1 MLLLFRHSSLLLVA
15 ALAAIVT
22 ACSNDDSPADKTM
35 RADGKVPVKLRLS
48 VVGNG
53 TDTRAPGD
61 DPPGPPAQQWQ
72 DDNATDDE
80 MMNVWTVVA
89 VHASDDRNEPKRF
102 EAGDIAFIYASIPEN
117 PKREIDDIPTV
128 WLYPG
133 DYDFYNFANIEPGV
147 ATMDILGINETEALL
162 TKVKPDGTL
171 EDAKTFPYGFFSSL
185 GEGNFPGFPRHDV
198 YSLTWDPVSS
208 LKLHDYYSSD
218 GHTGDNGVAGK
229 TLQVKGNGFDPTAT
243 DNGYQSKGIPMTNYQ
258 HFNITSQIEC
268 DLIVVRM
275 LAKITLQIQNSGST
289 PVTITTA
296 SLTDITDNN
305 DDTTDDNLMLL
316 PKYTAAASA
325 NTMEAV
331 HKDIQPNL
339 VQNVTKGNY
348 THTVN
353 KTIAAGATEEVTFYV
368 NESVAST
375 TGSQS
380 ASWINGSGLF
390 YLTLGIKTGS
400 GKDVVYSHALI
411 DQRGSTTD
419 DDNAWHYIARNDYRV
434 IPVVLTDWLFRVE
447 PLAFVPIAGYPA
459 VTLSSDA
466 QKATFKT
473 GGIIALQPFV
483 KKRTETNWRD
493 FSDPEV
499 TYGTTVNA
507 AGTETPDEEASWN
520 ASITWTNSDGI
531 NVSGTD
537 KIIKTPFVYDPVA
550 KCIIGEL
557 NNNLTGGPHK
567 TAVTITVKLG
577 PSAGPQYTYSFTCD
591 VILDRRP

>member
-1 MLLLFRHSSLLLVA
+1 MKKQFRHTIHLLLA
-15 ALAAIVT
+15 AMIATMVGCTEDNSTI
-22 ACSNDDSPADKTM
+22 DKQM
-35 RADGKVPVKLRLS
+35 RADGKVPVRLRLS

-218 GHTGDNGVAGK
+218 GHTGDNGVAAK
-229 TLQVKGNGFDPTAT
+229 TIQVKGNGFDPTAT
-243 DNGYQSKGIPMTNYQ
+243 NNGFNSKGIPMSNHQ
-258 HFNITSQIEC
+258 HFTISQQMTC

-275 LAKITLQIQNSGST
+275 LAKIKLQIQNSGTT

-305 DDTTDDNLMLL
+305 EGITTHNLKLL
-316 PKYTAAASA
+316 PKYTDPDNA
-325 NTMEAV
+325 NTMEFV
-331 HKDIQPNL
+331 HKDIRPNL
-339 VQNVTKGNY
+339 VENAKKGNY

-353 KTIAAGATEEVTFYV
+353 KTIAGGATDEITFYV
-368 NESVAST
+368 NESEHPVNNT
-375 TGSQS
+375 S
-380 ASWINGSGLF
+380 ATIGNGSGLF
-390 YLTLGIKTGS
+390 YLTLGIKTG
-400 GKDVVYSHALI
+400 DEQEVVYSHALI
-411 DQRGSTTD
+411 NQKGSSTTD
-419 DDNAWHYIARNDYRV
+419 DDNAWDYIARNDYRV
-434 IPVVLTDWLFRVE
+434 IPVILTDWLFRVE

-459 VTLSSDA
+459 VMLSSDA

-473 GGIIALQPFV
+473 GGLIALQPFV
-483 KKRTETNWRD
+483 KKRIEDNWRD
-493 FSDPEV
+493 FDDPEV
-499 TYGTTVNA
+499 TYSTVVMDSEDN
-507 AGTETPDEEASWN
+507 TKVDEEASWN
-520 ASITWTNSDGI
+520 ASITWTNANGTK
-531 NVSGTD
+531 VSGTNE
-537 KIIKTPFVYDPVA
+537 IIKTPFVYDPVT

-557 NNNLTGGPHK
+557 NNDLSGGPHK

-577 PSAGPQYTYSFTCD
+577 TDPQYTYSFTCD
-591 VILDRRP
+591 VILDKRN

>member
-35 RADGKVPVKLRLS
+35 RADGKVPVRLRLS
-48 VVGNG
+48 VAGND
-53 TDTRAPGD
+53 TDTRAPEEGWKD
-61 DPPGPPAQQWQ
+61 AD
-72 DDNATDDE
+72 ATDDE

-89 VHASDDRNEPKRF
+89 VHASDDRETPKRF
-102 EAGDIAFIYASIPEN
+102 SAGDIAFIYASIPEN

-128 WLYPG
+128 WLEPG

-147 ATMDILGINETEALL
+147 VTMNILGIPDTEALL
-162 TKVKPDGTL
+162 TKVRPNGTL
-171 EDAKTFPYGFFSSL
+171 EESKTFPYGFFSNL
-185 GEGNFPGFPRHDV
+185 GVGNYPGFPPHDV
-198 YSLTWDPVSS
+198 YSLTWGNTSD
-208 LKLHDYYSSD
+208 LKIKLHDYYSSD
-218 GHTGDNGVAGK
+218 GETGDNGVAGK
-229 TLQVKGNGFDPTAT
+229 TLQVKGNGFDPTAA
-243 DNGYQSKGIPMTNYQ
+243 DNGFQSKGIPMTNYQ

-275 LAKITLQIQNSGST
+275 LAKMTLQIQNSGST

-305 DDTTDDNLMLL
+305 DDNTDANLMLL
-316 PKYTAAASA
+316 PKYTTAASA

-400 GKDVVYSHALI
+400 GEEVVYTHALI

-434 IPVVLTDWLFRVE
+434 IPVILTDWLFRVE

-466 QKATFKT
+466 QKATFST
-473 GGIIALQPFV
+473 GGMIALQPFV
-483 KKRTETNWRD
+483 KKRTEDNWRD
-493 FSDPEV
+493 FDDPEV
-499 TYGTTVNA
+499 EFV
-507 AGTETPDEEASWN
+507 
-520 ASITWTNSDGI
+520 SIHWKNSDGDDQ
-531 NVSGTD
+531 SDDGD
-537 KIIKTPFVYDPVA
+537 DQSDDGKIIKTAFAYDPVT

-557 NNNLTGGPHK
+557 NNSLAAGLYK

-577 PSAGPQYTYSFTCD
+577 PTDPAVGPQYTYSFTCD
-591 VILDRRP
+591 VILQKTT

>member
-1 MLLLFRHSSLLLVA
+1 MLLLFRHFSLLLVA

-35 RADGKVPVKLRLS
+35 RADGKVPVKLHIS
-48 VVGNG
+48 VAGQGDESNSA
-53 TDTRAPGD
+53 TRAPGD
-61 DPPGPPAQQWQ
+61 PKWEDE
-72 DDNATDDE
+72 NATDDE

-89 VHASDDRNEPKRF
+89 VHSTDDTKSPERF
-102 EAGDIAFIYASIPEN
+102 KAGDIAFIFASKPDN
-117 PKREIDDIPTV
+117 PKREIDDINHV
-128 WLYPG
+128 VYLEPG
-133 DYDFYNFANIEPGV
+133 EYDFYNFANIDPIY
-147 ATMDILGINETEALL
+147 ATKTILGIPTIEDTF
-162 TKVKPDGTL
+162 TKVKPDGSF
-171 EDAKTFPYGFFSSL
+171 EAPVAIPESFFSTFVQ
-185 GEGNFPGFPRHDV
+185 GPGQPGQPGQHDV
-198 YSLTWDPVSS
+198 YSLSWGSTNVPKITQSV
-208 LKLHDYYSSD
+208 
-218 GHTGDNGVAGK
+218 VAAK
-229 TLQVKGNGFDPTAT
+229 TIQVKGNGFDPTAT
-243 DNGYQSKGIPMTNYQ
+243 NNGFNSKGIPMSNHQ
-258 HFNITSQIEC
+258 HFIISQQMTC
-268 DLIVVRM
+268 DLIVVRT
-275 LAKITLQIQNSGST
+275 LAKIKLQIQNSGTT

-305 DDTTDDNLMLL
+305 ESSTTHNLMLL
-316 PKYTAAASA
+316 PQYTNSSSA
-325 NTMEAV
+325 NTMEFV
-331 HKDIQPNL
+331 HKDIRPNL
-339 VQNVTKGNY
+339 VENAKKGNY

-353 KTIAAGATEEVTFYV
+353 KTIAGGATDEITFYV
-368 NESVAST
+368 NESVAPIDDASAT
-375 TGSQS
+375 TG
-380 ASWINGSGLF
+380 NGSGLF
-390 YLTLGIKTGS
+390 YLSLGIKTGL
-400 GKDVVYSHALI
+400 GQEVVYSHALI
-411 DQRGSTTD
+411 NQQGHESTYVDEDKND
-419 DDNAWHYIARNDYRV
+419 DGAWHYIARNDYRV
-434 IPVVLTDWLFRVE
+434 IPVILSDWLFRVE

-577 PSAGPQYTYSFTCD
+577 PATGPQYTYSFTCD
-591 VILDRRP
+591 VILDKRTTP

>member
-1 MLLLFRHSSLLLVA
+1 M
-15 ALAAIVT
+15 
-22 ACSNDDSPADKTM
+22 
-35 RADGKVPVKLRLS
+35 
-48 VVGNG
+48 
-53 TDTRAPGD
+53 
-61 DPPGPPAQQWQ
+61 
-72 DDNATDDE
+72 
-80 MMNVWTVVA
+80 
-89 VHASDDRNEPKRF
+89 
-102 EAGDIAFIYASIPEN
+102 
-117 PKREIDDIPTV
+117 
-128 WLYPG
+128 
-133 DYDFYNFANIEPGV
+133 
-147 ATMDILGINETEALL
+147 
-162 TKVKPDGTL
+162 
-171 EDAKTFPYGFFSSL
+171 
-185 GEGNFPGFPRHDV
+185 
-198 YSLTWDPVSS
+198 
-208 LKLHDYYSSD
+208 
-218 GHTGDNGVAGK
+218 
-229 TLQVKGNGFDPTAT
+229 
-243 DNGYQSKGIPMTNYQ
+243 
-258 HFNITSQIEC
+258 
-268 DLIVVRM
+268 
-275 LAKITLQIQNSGST
+275 
-289 PVTITTA
+289 TITTA

-305 DDTTDDNLMLL
+305 DDNTDANLMLL
-316 PKYTAAASA
+316 PKYTTAASA

-390 YLTLGIKTGS
+390 YLSLGIKTDAGT
-400 GKDVVYSHALI
+400 DVVYSHALI
-411 DQRGSTTD
+411 NQTGSTEN
-419 DDNAWHYIARNDYRV
+419 DNDAWHYIARNDYRV
-434 IPVVLTDWLFRVE
+434 IPVILTDWLFRVE

-557 NNNLTGGPHK
+557 NNSLTGGPHK

-577 PSAGPQYTYSFTCD
+577 TDPQYTYSFTCD
-591 VILDRRP
+591 VILDKRTTP